1 MTKQQKKIFNEILT
15 IDKKLNRGNSWHSIN
30 CMSGIH
36 NTTGIDYNKP
46 LIIYKSK
53 KGEKFTANSIK
64 KITGGV
70 PAIVLMIVN
79 KYNNDLC
86 LYGVYHNGVNFN
98 VSFLEDNRMK
108 HDINYFWG
116 VGDFEEHRKKHTIRY
131 FVIAQEQEYTKL
143 PTPTNEKIDP
153 TQRYKKIEYQTTYT
167 KNMTDKYISGFKATK
182 TDGSNK
188 VIKFS
193 PAFRYGESNPYIFFD
208 KSGYY
213 RRYYTKKHKAEAEA
227 LKAKRDKEKANAAN
241 FEQIESEVNN
251 AITKLKKSIC
261 AAVTV
266 AENYNDLSSVRN
278 EIYTLQSV
286 LSSFEN
292 YECNKVN
299 KQLKSVEQVNMTL
312 NGIIERC
319 QNSIDEIGGGK

>member
-15 IDKKLNRGNSWHSIN
+15 IEKKLNRGNNWHSIN

-64 KITGGV
+64 KITGGA
-70 PAIVLMIVN
+70 PAIILMIVN
-79 KYNNDLC
+79 KYNNDLY
-86 LYGVYHNGVNFN
+86 LYGVYHNGVYFT

-116 VGDFEEHRKKHTIRY
+116 VGDFEEHRKKHTIQY
-131 FVIAQEQEYTKL
+131 FVVAQEQKYTKL
-143 PTPTNEKIDP
+143 PAPTNEQIDP
-153 TQRYKKIEYQTTYT
+153 TQRYKNIEYQTTYT
-167 KNMTDKYISGFKATK
+167 RDMTNKYISSFKATK

-188 VIKFS
+188 IIKFS
-193 PAFRYGESNPYIFFD
+193 SAFRLGEYNPYIFFD

-213 RRYYTKKHKAEAEA
+213 RRYYTEKHKAEAEA
-227 LKAKRDKEKANAAN
+227 LKAKRNKEKANATN
-241 FEQIESEVNN
+241 FERIEAETHN

-266 AENYNDLSSVRN
+266 AENYDDLSSVRN
-278 EIYTLQSV
+278 EIYSLQSV

-292 YECNKVN
+292 YEYNKVN
-299 KQLKSVEQVNMTL
+299 KQLKSVEQVNKTL

-319 QNSIDEIGGGK
+319 QNAIDKIGGGR

>member
-15 IDKKLNRGNSWHSIN
+15 IDKKLNRGNNWHSIN

-79 KYNNDLC
+79 KYNNDLY
-86 LYGVYHNGVNFN
+86 LYGVYHNSINFD

-108 HDINYFWG
+108 HDISYFWG
-116 VGDFEEHRKKHTIRY
+116 VGDFEEHRKKHTIQY

-143 PTPTNEKIDP
+143 PAPTTEQIDP
-153 TQRYKKIEYQTTYT
+153 TQRYKNIEYQTTYT
-167 KNMTDKYISGFKATK
+167 RNMTDKYISSFKATK

-188 VIKFS
+188 VIKFN
-193 PAFRYGESNPYIFFD
+193 PAFRLGEYNPYIFFD

-213 RRYYTKKHKAEAEA
+213 RRYYTEKHKAEAEA

-266 AENYNDLSSVRN
+266 AENFDDLSGARN
-278 EIYTLQSV
+278 EIYTLQSI
-286 LSSFEN
+286 LTSLEI
-292 YECNKVN
+292 YERNKVN
-299 KQLKSVEQVNMTL
+299 KQLKSVEQVNKTL
-312 NGIIERC
+312 NGIIEKC
-319 QNSIDEIGGGK
+319 QNSIDKIGGGK

>member
-15 IDKKLNRGNSWHSIN
+15 IDKKVNRGNNWHSIN

-79 KYNNDLC
+79 KYNNDLY
-86 LYGVYHNGVNFN
+86 LYGVYHDGINFN
-98 VSFLEDNRMK
+98 ISFLKDNRMK

-116 VGDFEEHRKKHTIRY
+116 VGDFEEHRKKHTIQY

-143 PTPTNEKIDP
+143 LAPTNEQIDP
-153 TQRYKKIEYQTTYT
+153 TQRYKNIEYQTTYT
-167 KNMTDKYISGFKATK
+167 RNMTNKYISSFKATK

-188 VIKFS
+188 VIKFN
-193 PAFRYGESNPYIFFD
+193 PAFRLGEYNPYIFFD

-213 RRYYTKKHKAEAEA
+213 KRYYTEKHKAEAKA
-227 LKAKRDKEKANAAN
+227 LKAKRDKEKANTTN
-241 FEQIESEVNN
+241 FEQIEAEANN
-251 AITKLKKSIC
+251 AIIKLKKSIC

-266 AENYNDLSSVRN
+266 A
-278 EIYTLQSV
+278 
-286 LSSFEN
+286 
-292 YECNKVN
+292 
-299 KQLKSVEQVNMTL
+299 
-312 NGIIERC
+312 
-319 QNSIDEIGGGK
+319 

>member
-15 IDKKLNRGNSWHSIN
+15 IEKKLNRGNNWHSIN

-79 KYNNDLC
+79 KYNNDLY
-86 LYGVYHNGVNFN
+86 LYGVYHNGVYFN

-116 VGDFEEHRKKHTIRY
+116 VGDFEEHRKKHTIQY

-143 PTPTNEKIDP
+143 PAPTSEQINP
-153 TQRYKKIEYQTTYT
+153 AQRYKNIEYQTAYT
-167 KNMTDKYISGFKATK
+167 RNMTDKYISSFKATK

-188 VIKFS
+188 AIKFS
-193 PAFRYGESNPYIFFD
+193 PAFRLGEYNPYIFFD

-213 RRYYTKKHKAEAEA
+213 RRYYTEKHKAEAEA
-227 LKAKRDKEKANAAN
+227 LKAKRDKEKANATN
-241 FEQIESEVNN
+241 FEQIEAEANN

-266 AENYNDLSSVRN
+266 AENYDDLSSVRD
-278 EIYTLQSV
+278 EIYSLQSV

-292 YECNKVN
+292 YEYNKVN
-299 KQLKSVEQVNMTL
+299 KQLKSVEQVNKTL
-312 NGIIERC
+312 NSIIERC
-319 QNSIDEIGGGK
+319 QNTIDKIGGGR